1 MINPSNALSCLRLPL
16 AFCFLIENSIVRL
29 LVVLLAM
36 ITDIIDGYL
45 ARRYKYT
52 SKLGAALDPIMDKF
66 FVYFVLSVLFF
77 QQKIELWEAATMIA
91 RDFFLF
97 GFGIYLLLT
106 KRWKSFEFHSVRW
119 GKVTTGAQFIVII
132 SLIFLPSIPSALYFL
147 FIFFGLFT
155 FLELLIQELR
165 SPAKQ

>member
-1 MINPSNALSCLRLPL
+1 MINPSNALSLLRGPL
-16 AFCFLIENSIVRL
+16 ALCFLIENSFVRL
-29 LVVLLAM
+29 LVVVLAM
-36 ITDIIDGYL
+36 LTDIVDGYL
-45 ARRYKYT
+45 ARRYKYM

-66 FVYFVLSVLFF
+66 FVFFVLAVLFF
-77 QQKIELWEAATMIA
+77 DGKVEIWQAATMIA

-97 GFGIYLLLT
+97 LFAVYLLAT
-106 KRWKSFEFHSVRW
+106 KRWKTFEFHSVRW

-132 SLIFLPSIPSALYFL
+132 SLIFLPAMPPAIYIL

-165 SPAKQ
+165 APSK

>member
-1 MINPSNALSCLRLPL
+1 MVINPSNGLSLLRGPL
-16 AFCFLIENSIVRL
+16 AFCFLIENSFVRL
-29 LVVLLAM
+29 VVVVLAM
-36 ITDIIDGYL
+36 LSDIIDGYL
-45 ARRYKYT
+45 ARRYRYT

-66 FVYFVLSVLFF
+66 FVYFVLAVLFF
-77 QQKIELWEAATMIA
+77 GGKIELWAAATMIA

-97 GFGIYLLLT
+97 IFGLYLLIT
-106 KRWKSFEFHSVRW
+106 KRWKTFQFHSVRW

-132 SLIFLPSIPSALYFL
+132 SLIFLPSIPYGLYFL

-165 SPAKQ
+165 SPA